1 MSTNREPFV
10 TDADITKAAAIQG
23 DASMAINKDDFAAGE
38 RARGYIHGAHDTRA
52 LYEAELSR
60 KDAEIDVLRN
70 PWISTKDQEPES
82 GQLVVVW
89 ANAHP
94 DKAQS
99 TPGIHLLQWVR
110 VGDLHW
116 PRFNTWRERVTHFMT
131 IPTPPKP

>member
-1 MSTNREPFV
+1 MSTTIPFV
-10 TDADITKAAAIQG
+10 TNEQIIAI
-23 DASMAINKDDFAAGE
+23 AK
-38 RARGYIHGAHDTRA
+38 RARHPFDTASGIRA
-52 LYEAELSR
+52 LYEAELTR
-60 KDAEIDVLRN
+60 KDAEIDALRN

-99 TPGIHLLQWVR
+99 APGIHLLQWVR

-116 PRFNTWRERVTHFMT
+116 PHFNTWRERVTHFMT
-131 IPTPPKP
+131 IPTPPTP